1 MLLLGLDVGTSSVKA
16 SLLDV
21 DSGQCVASAQ
31 FPDQEAPIITV
42 QPGWAEQS
50 PESWWE
56 QTCKAI
62 ERLITQNE
70 VDPKDIKAIGISY
83 QMHGLV
89 CVDKDQHSLR
99 NSIIWCDSR
108 AVALGEKAFT
118 KLGEAQCLAQHLNSP
133 GNFTAAKLAWV
144 KENEPAL
151 YEKIDKI
158 MLPGDFI
165 SMKLTGHITTT
176 PSALSEGIFWDFK
189 NNKLS
194 ESILRVFGFDSSLLP
209 TIQPVFSDHG
219 RVLPTVSASLGI
231 PSGIPIVYKAG
242 DQPNN
247 AFSLNVLEPG
257 EIAATA
263 GTSGVVYG
271 VSDKISFDP
280 ASRVNSFAHVNHL
293 KENTRI
299 GILLCI
305 NGTGILNSWL
315 RSQVFSNASYSEI
328 NELAAKVAPGAE
340 GLLIHPFGNGAERV
354 LENRSPGASVKNLQ
368 FNIHTKAHVARA
380 AQEGIVWSLQ
390 YGMEVMQGMGMELGT
405 VKAGYANM
413 FLSPVFAQ
421 TFADSTGCPVQ
432 LYNTDGSLGAARA
445 AGWGAG
451 IFTDRK
457 ECFRGM
463 KLLKAIE
470 PDHSKKGLFQ
480 ELYGKWKNAL

>member
-31 FPDQEAPIITV
+31 FPDQEAPIITL

-56 QTCKAI
+56 QTTKAI
-62 ERLITQNE
+62 GRLITQNA
-70 VDPKDIKAIGISY
+70 VDPSAIKAIGISY

-89 CVDKDQHSLR
+89 CVDKEQNSLR

-108 AVALGEKAFT
+108 AVALGEKAFK

-165 SMKLTGHITTT
+165 SMKLTGNITTS
-176 PSALSEGIFWDFK
+176 PSALSEGVFWDFE
-189 NNKLS
+189 NDKLS
-194 ESILRVFGFDSSLLP
+194 DSILQVFGFESSLIP
-209 TIQPVFSDHG
+209 SIQPVFSDHG
-219 RVLPTVSASLGI
+219 RVLPAVSASLGL
-231 PSGIPIVYKAG
+231 PAGIPVVYKAG

-271 VSDKISFDP
+271 VSDKVSFDP
-280 ASRVNSFAHVNHL
+280 ASRVNSFAHVNHT

-315 RSQVFSNASYSEI
+315 RSQVFSNTSYTEI
-328 NELAAKVAPGAE
+328 NELAASVAPGAE
-340 GLLIHPFGNGAERV
+340 GLLIHPFGNGAERI

-390 YGMEVMQGMGMELGT
+390 FGMEVMQDMGMDLGT
-405 VKAGYANM
+405 VRAGYANM

-470 PDHSKKGLFQ
+470 PDHSKKGLYQ

>member
-31 FPDQEAPIITV
+31 FPDQEAPIITL

-62 ERLITQNE
+62 ERVVTQNE
-70 VDPKDIKAIGISY
+70 VDPSDIKAIGISY

-89 CVDKDQHSLR
+89 CVDKNQNSLR

-151 YEKIDKI
+151 YEQIDKI

-165 SMKLTGHITTT
+165 SMKLTGTITTS
-176 PSALSEGIFWDFK
+176 PSALSEGVFWDFE

-194 ESILRVFGFDSSLLP
+194 DSILRVFGFEASFIP
-209 TIQPVFSDHG
+209 EIQPVFSDHG
-219 RVLPTVSASLGI
+219 RVLPAVSASLGI

-271 VSDKISFDP
+271 VSDKVSFDP
-280 ASRVNSFAHVNHL
+280 ASRVNSFAHVNHT
-293 KENTRI
+293 KQNTRI

-315 RSQVFSNASYSEI
+315 RSQVFSNTSYNEI
-328 NELAAKVAPGAE
+328 NELAASVAPGAE

-354 LENRSPGASVKNLQ
+354 LENRSPGATVKNLQ

-390 YGMEVMQGMGMELGT
+390 YGMEVMQRMGMELGT
-405 VKAGYANM
+405 VRAGYANM

-470 PDHSKKGLFQ
+470 PDHSKKGLYQ
-480 ELYGKWKNAL
+480 ELYGKWKNEL